1 MPIEVES
8 KFQAVDQLTLQRLSM
23 IDHLGPGQLGEA
35 SVVRE
40 LDRYLDTAD
49 RRLAAG
55 GWACRLRTRADR
67 TILSLKG
74 TTTVT
79 PGDRSGL
86 HRRPEIEG
94 SATAEI
100 VPNAWPPSQARDR
113 LLKLTDGARLEE
125 RLHLDQRRTERAVF
139 VDGHRVATLSL
150 DEVDVLDPAGEPMGR
165 LLCVELEHAGTARE
179 DELVAVAAALR
190 AEHGLAPDP
199 LTKLEHA
206 SRLIADSRAR
216 AG

>member
-1 MPIEVES
+1 MSTEVES
-8 KFQAVDQLTLQRLSM
+8 KFRAVDQLVLHRLAK
-23 IDHLGPGQLGEA
+23 IDHLGPGRLGEA
-35 SVVRE
+35 TVAQE

-74 TTTVT
+74 AAKAS
-79 PGDRSGL
+79 PGDQSGL

-94 SATAEI
+94 PATAEI
-100 VPNAWPPSQARDR
+100 VPDAWPPSEALDR
-113 LLKLTDGARLEE
+113 LQELTGGARLEE
-125 RLHLDQRRTERAVF
+125 RLHLNQRRTERPVV

-150 DEVDVLDPAGEPMGR
+150 DEVDVLDPGGESLGR
-165 LLCVELEHAGTARE
+165 LLVVELEHASTARE
-179 DELVAVAAALR
+179 DELVAGAAALL
-190 AEHGLAPDP
+190 AEPGLAPDP

-206 SRLIADSRAR
+206 TRRIAGAGAR